1 MTMTTMATMTM
12 AMAMTMTTMAMLM
25 TRTCVPPRRPSHSR
39 RKTPLRSPSPPSQFS
54 GPPEIY
60 IRVIYST
67 FSDKIFSFSP
77 FTAFRPPLK
86 VISVLFIQ
94 LFGDQLFFQIKY

>member
-1 MTMTTMATMTM
+1 MTMTTMAMAMMTM
-12 AMAMTMTTMAMLM
+12 AMMMTAMAMLM

-39 RKTPLRSPSPPSQFS
+39 RKTPLRSPSPPSQLS

-67 FSDKIFSFSP
+67 F
-77 FTAFRPPLK
+77 FR
-86 VISVLFIQ
+86 
-94 LFGDQLFFQIKY
+94 